1 MGLTLKL
8 PHIVTFSC
16 IGPGD
21 FNLYTTELFLGMD
34 SLSSGI
40 TIDALRDDEDRN
52 DGMFESFRLTLVHQP
67 NVLPPN
73 IVLGTAVITIE
84 NIGV

>member
-52 DGMFESFRLTLVHQP
+52 DGMFESFRLTLVHL
-67 NVLPPN
+67 LPPN
-73 IVLGTAVITIE
+73 IVFGTAVITIE

>member
-1 MGLTLKL
+1 MLYTDTSMFFRVG
-8 PHIVTFSC
+8 S
-16 IGPGD
+16 GD
-21 FNLYTTELFLGMD
+21 FNLYTTELFLTRD

-40 TIDALRDDEDRN
+40 TIEALRDDEDRR
-52 DGMFESFRLTLVHQP
+52 DKMFESFRLRLVHQP